1 MSNIVTTVVSDGLA
15 HLIRG
20 EPDVGNMH
28 LNSVVAG
35 GP

>member
-20 EPDVGNMH
+20 DVGNMH